1 MTRYPALS
9 PLHPVIPATDG
20 LILRG
25 TLTYPHGQVG
35 TKYPLA
41 VLAPQYPSTLDSFA
55 PFCADLH
62 ALGIATLAFD
72 LRGCGKSIWTASGAR
87 VAPSPAEPK
96 MQAFGEAFMG
106 SASSVGFAHIADD
119 IVRMTAWGIYQNFI
133 DYSKVMLV
141 GASVGGTGVLLAAP
155 RLKESVRAIVTFA
168 AAGAPAH
175 SAEAQE
181 KIREN
186 CKALTVPMLLTSSE
200 KDPFGGADHIKT
212 WGKDLK
218 HVSSK
223 IVSGSDHGMAIYYD
237 VRKEVLAFVKKTV
250 APSTPRARPV
260 SGRGRSR

>member
-9 PLHPVIPATDG
+9 PLHPAIPATDG

-41 VLAPQYPSTLDSFA
+41 VLVHQYPSTHDSFA

-62 ALGIATLAFD
+62 ALGVATLALD
-72 LRGCGKSIWTASGAR
+72 LRGHGKSIWTQSGAR

-106 SASSVGFAHIADD
+106 SASAVGFAHIADD

-133 DYSKVMLV
+133 DPAKLMLV

-155 RLKESVRAIVTFA
+155 RVKDYLRAVVTFG

-175 SAEAQE
+175 SADAQE
-181 KIREN
+181 KIRAN
-186 CKALTVPMLLTSSE
+186 CQALTIPMLLTSSQ
-200 KDPFGGADHIKT
+200 KDPFGGADHIGQ
-212 WGKDLK
+212 WGKGLK
-218 HVSSK
+218 HVESK

-237 VRKEVLAFVKKTV
+237 VRKDVLAFVKKTI